1 MNGENRFSLSPHGQA
16 IRRSPLLV
24 KSGHAQPDV
33 GLGPRFHRRCS
44 IFRSAKRRF
53 HRRCGIFRS
62 ARRCFR
68 RRCGIFRSARRCF
81 HRRCGILRTARR
93 CFRRRCGIFRSARRC
108 FHRRC
113 GIFRTG
119 QECGDGRCDTFGS
132 DFLAISS
139 IEGRFVRL
147 LLWDFLESSWRSR
160 GNLITASAP

>member
-16 IRRSPLLV
+16 IRRSPLHG

-33 GLGPRFHRRCS
+33 GLGPRFHRRCG
-44 IFRSAKRRF
+44 IFRSAKRHF

-68 RRCGIFRSARRCF
+68 RRCGIFR
-81 HRRCGILRTARR
+81 TARR
-93 CFRRRCGIFRSARRC
+93 CIRRRCGIFRTARRC

-119 QECGDGRCDTFGS
+119 QECGDGRRDTFGS

-147 LLWDFLESSWRSR
+147 LPWDFLESSWRSC

>member
-1 MNGENRFSLSPHGQA
+1 MERIASHCPRMGRRFGDHLSMG
-16 IRRSPLLV
+16 RVDMRSRTSV
-24 KSGHAQPDV
+24 WV
-33 GLGPRFHRRCS
+33 RVFHRRCAIS
-44 IFRSAKRRF
+44 QTARRCI
-53 HRRCGIFRS
+53 HRRCAIS
-62 ARRCFR
+62 QT
-68 RRCGIFRSARRCF
+68 ARRCF
-81 HRRCGILRTARR
+81 HRRCAIFRSARRCIRRRCAISQTARR
-93 CFRRRCGIFRSARRC
+93 CFYRRCGIFRSARRC

-119 QECGDGRCDTFGS
+119 QERGDGRCDTFGS